1 MFIHKM
7 SYDVRKRLID
17 VLDAGDFW
25 RELGGRRLNYTYE
38 ELNRFRQVGT
48 KLPSPSTKN
57 LKALYHCISLN
68 TTGPCFDVL
77 VLI

>member
-38 ELNRFRQVGT
+38 ELNRFRQVGST
-48 KLPSPSTKN
+48 KLPIVPKTSKPH
-57 LKALYHCISLN
+57 YISLY
-68 TTGPCFDVL
+68 L
-77 VLI
+77 HS

>member
-48 KLPSPSTKN
+48 KLPKHQKLQSPTS
-57 LKALYHCISLN
+57 LYLHH
-68 TTGPCFDVL
+68 
-77 VLI
+77 